1 MANVY
6 HVSKSG
12 NDRNTGTEAF
22 PFLTISKAASLAD
35 EGDTVIVHEGV
46 YRESVSPAHG
56 ARNEAGR
63 ITYMAAEGERAV
75 IKGSEILENW
85 EETDGIWR
93 AEVSNALFGDFNPFA
108 DVLDGDWLARPLD
121 YPKHTGC
128 VYINE
133 EALWEASHEA
143 ELHEKEMSWFAV
155 TGEETTA
162 VFVHTDG
169 RNPNEA
175 CMEINVRRTCFYPE
189 KTGLNYITVRG
200 FEMAQ
205 AATPWAPPTA
215 HQIGMLGVHWAKGW
229 IIENNVL
236 HDSRCCAVSVGKEL
250 STGHHMYTRYRRKA
264 GTHYQYE
271 AMLAAK
277 RLGWSRETI
286 GSHIIRNNKIHHCG
300 QNGIVGHLG
309 GVYSEI
315 YGNEIYHI
323 ADKGEFWG
331 HEVGAIKLHALIDT
345 QIHHNHIHHCLMG
358 VWMDWQVQGARLSS
372 NLFHHNGIDMKCEVT
387 HGPHLVDNNI
397 FGSEQNFQNAA
408 QGGAYVH
415 NLFFGGMFQYAV
427 LDRST
432 PYHLAHSTEMK
443 GCSLVYGGDDRY
455 YNNIFLNTQ
464 SEENKRFRVGLS
476 MFNGAPDT
484 LEEYLETV
492 WNKFGK
498 CDALQFGSVPQPI
511 YTAHNYYGDG
521 APAYDR
527 DLTSVSVDTE
537 SFAKIET
544 EENGDVYL
552 SLYLDERFDSL
563 RPLPVDSLRLDMPRI
578 AEEPYENPDGSPL
591 CVDRD
596 FFGNLRG
603 EHPKTG
609 PLENLKAGKNR
620 ILLTMQN

>member
-1 MANVY
+1 MSKIY

-12 NDRNTGTEAF
+12 NDYNIGTEEF
-22 PFLTISKAASLAD
+22 PFLTISKAAKLAD

-46 YRESVSPAHG
+46 YRESVSPVNG
-56 ARNEAGR
+56 ARNELGR
-63 ITYMAAEGERAV
+63 ITYMAAEGEKVV

-85 EETDGIWR
+85 EETDGVWK
-93 AEVSNALFGDFNPFA
+93 AEVSNALFGDFNPFT

-128 VYINE
+128 VYVNE
-133 EALWEASHEA
+133 EALWEASHTE
-143 ELHEKEMSWFAV
+143 ELYEKEMTWFAV
-155 TGEETTA
+155 ANEEKTT
-162 VFVHTDG
+162 VFVHLDG

-175 CMEINVRRTCFYPE
+175 CMEINVRQTCFYPE

-200 FEMAQ
+200 FEMAH
-205 AATPWAPPTA
+205 AATPWAPPTS

-229 IIENNVL
+229 IIENNIL

-250 STGHHMYTRYRRKA
+250 STGHHLYTKYKRKA
-264 GTHYQYE
+264 GYYYQYE
-271 AMLAAK
+271 AMLAAT
-277 RLGWSRETI
+277 RMGWSRETI
-286 GSHIIRNNKIHHCG
+286 GSHIIRNNKIYNCG

-309 GVYSEI
+309 GSYSEI

-345 QIHHNHIHHCLMG
+345 QIHHNYIHHSLMG
-358 VWMDWQVQGARLSS
+358 VWLDWQAQGARLSC
-372 NLFHHNGIDMKCEVT
+372 NLFHDNGIDMKWEVT

-415 NLFFGGMFQYAV
+415 NLFLGGMFHYEV

-432 PYHLAHSTEMK
+432 PYHLPHSTEMM
-443 GCSLVYGGDDRY
+443 GCSLVYGGDDRF

-464 SEENKRFRVGLS
+464 TAENRKFRVGLS
-476 MFNGAPDT
+476 MFNGSPDS
-484 LEEYLETV
+484 LEEYVETV

-498 CDALQFGSVPQPI
+498 CDAAQFGSVLQPL

-521 APAYDR
+521 VPPYDR
-527 DLTSVSVDTE
+527 DFTSVSCETK
-537 SFAKIET
+537 SFAKIER
-544 EENGDVYL
+544 EENGDIYL
-552 SLYLDERFDSL
+552 SLTLDERFASL
-563 RPLPVDSLRLDMPRI
+563 CPLPVNTERLDMPRI
-578 AEEPYENPDGSPL
+578 SEAPYENPDGSPISI
-591 CVDRD
+591 DGD
-596 FFGNLRG
+596 FFGHPRG
-603 EHPKTG
+603 KNPTSG
-609 PLENLKAGKNR
+609 PIENLGAGKNK
-620 ILLTMQN
+620 ILLRKA